1 MPNFTEADAFP
12 AVPVIEQADLV
23 IGGSETSASN
33 RPIDALV
40 DRTRWLRNR
49 VEAIESNTSNLIVG
63 SDVQAWDTD
72 LDALAAQTGTGLL
85 RRTGNGT
92 ATTVSTWVDPSI
104 SGGRL
109 SLVTAD
115 TFPTTDQIDADRL
128 YYIPHSSNLIA
139 LRSGSEWRLVPFVE
153 SSASLAALPANTN
166 HDVFISLNGAS
177 LAFEFQAWTSATAQS
192 VALVRQDGVL
202 CKLGDLTRRYMGTI
216 RTTGAGKTESSRAKR
231 FVWNV
236 SNQIEH
242 VLRRRPVPSSW
253 SAVGTAWRAANGD
266 NDNRVQVVCGVRQN
280 LIDLRLI
287 GRASINGELG
297 IAINSAGAP
306 NIEYGIGLS
315 DSNQTTTVASAYI
328 ESPRVG
334 HSFYQMVERSQSGN
348 SIFAGDETALSG
360 IWRC

>member
-1 MPNFTEADAFP
+1 
-12 AVPVIEQADLV
+12 
-23 IGGSETSASN
+23 
-33 RPIDALV
+33 
-40 DRTRWLRNR
+40 
-49 VEAIESNTSNLIVG
+49 
-63 SDVQAWDTD
+63 
-72 LDALAAQTGTGLL
+72 
-85 RRTGNGT
+85 
-92 ATTVSTWVDPSI
+92 
-104 SGGRL
+104 
-109 SLVTAD
+109 
-115 TFPTTDQIDADRL
+115 
-128 YYIPHSSNLIA
+128 
-139 LRSGSEWRLVPFVE
+139 
-153 SSASLAALPANTN
+153 
-166 HDVFISLNGAS
+166 
-177 LAFEFQAWTSATAQS
+177 
-192 VALVRQDGVL
+192 
-202 CKLGDLTRRYMGTI
+202 MGTI
-216 RTTGAGKTESSRAKR
+216 RTTGAGRTESSRARR

-280 LIDLRLI
+280 LIDLRLL

-306 NIEYGIGLS
+306 NTEYGIGLS

-348 SIFAGDETALSG
+348 SVFAGDETALSG